1 MLDLLDPVEIGILA
15 KLVIARAKVDKT
27 VPDPKNLRKGWRT
40 DELLTGDVD
49 LLVVGGDNPGA
60 YVLISEK
67 VLEKVQDLPEMVVLA
82 KLAILRGQ
90 RLLRPTPGQVQLV
103 LNFSE
108 DLKTA
113 ISALPDG
120 TRKQRCQEL
129 FLYHMGVFHNALG
142 RFDLAAETEEWAAQE
157 AGEGFYSAAIS
168 LFLSASYRLKAALV
182 AGKPASELEA
192 LFIDLEGEKSSQLAY
207 ALHCSELEVQWV
219 EGNGPMQM
227 IMACAWLNQSHSR
240 WDEWIETALAA
251 AEKLGKAWQPG
262 AEFVRAVDMEKR
274 DDPQAV
280 EALEAT
286 AANNGNSNEVKATAL
301 LLLARHALRDRDVDA
316 ARNLIGQMPE
326 QGAQHVR
333 AIAERMYEDYL
344 ISRS

>member
-67 VLEKVQDLPEMVVLA
+67 VLEKVQDLPEMAVLA
-82 KLAILRGQ
+82 KLAILRGK
-90 RLLRPTPGQVQLV
+90 RLLPLTPVQKNV
-103 LNFSE
+103 IFGFS
-108 DLKTA
+108 DLRSA
-113 ISALPDG
+113 ISASLPDG
-120 TRKQRCQEL
+120 TRKQRCLEL
-129 FLYHMGVFHNALG
+129 FLYHLGIFYDALG
-142 RFDLAAETEEWAAQE
+142 DFAKAIKMHEWAAQE
-157 AGEGFYSAAIS
+157 AGDESSSAAIS
-168 LFLSASYRLKAALV
+168 LFCAALYRLKSALV
-182 AGKPASELEA
+182 VGKTPDELGALFSDLEEKFAQLAEA
-192 LFIDLEGEKSSQLAY
+192 LRG
-207 ALHCSELEVQWV
+207 SELEVQWA
-219 EGNGPMQM
+219 EGNGPMHM
-227 IMACAWLNQSHSR
+227 IQACVWLNLRNHPR
-240 WDEWIETALAA
+240 WDDWVRIALAA
-251 AEKLGKAWQPG
+251 TEKLGKAWEPG